1 MKSKSLS
8 AAAAIVLIANAFALE
23 HAWRNRS
30 GPVDADITLT
40 ERELAKSWNS
50 GDEDSGETLNLAWRN
65 PWFPQLQRELL
76 DQKALQELGFDT
88 TVSPSDHEAAEFYR
102 RQHSRRVFVAL
113 EYDGPAWHKWND
125 YLDRQDEELHGS
137 INANMRG
144 QRESSTHLVA
154 IDASTNA
161 AQLRA
166 RHPDRGSV
174 IIVPAVVGISLA
186 PGAIGLAQHVMGTID
201 DIPSEIHVPLAF
213 SKGFGALPRNGKAR
227 YRVHL
232 RYGASLEPWIVGVE
246 FMPAE

>member
-1 MKSKSLS
+1 MKQASLA

-30 GPVDADITLT
+30 GPIDSDITLT

-50 GDEDSGETLNLAWRN
+50 GDEDSGETLRLAWRN
-65 PWFPQLQRELL
+65 PWFPQLEAELF
-76 DQKALQELGFDT
+76 DRKALQELGFDT
-88 TVSPSDHEAAEFYR
+88 TLAPSDRQAAEFYG
-102 RQHSRRVFVAL
+102 RQDSRRVFVAL
-113 EYDGPAWHKWND
+113 EYDGPAWHKRND
-125 YLDRQDEELHGS
+125 NLKRQDEQLHGPV
-137 INANMRG
+137 NANLRS

-154 IDASTNA
+154 IDTSTNA

-166 RHPDRGSV
+166 RHPNRGSV
-174 IIVPAVVGISLA
+174 IIVPAVVSISLA
-186 PGAIGLAQHVMGTID
+186 PGGPGFARLNGTIE

-213 SKGFGALPRNGKAR
+213 SAGFRGLPRNGKAR

-246 FMPAE
+246 FLPAD